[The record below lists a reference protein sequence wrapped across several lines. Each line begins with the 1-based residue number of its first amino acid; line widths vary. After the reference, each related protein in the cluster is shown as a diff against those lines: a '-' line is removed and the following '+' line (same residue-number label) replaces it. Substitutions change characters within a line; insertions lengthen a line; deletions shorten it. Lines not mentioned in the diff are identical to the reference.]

1 MILVR
6 PYNSKD
12 FLLIYEIEAIRL
24 IKSDITDHFFK
35 RNNIRV
41 LLTKSNTLFIYR
53 GFTMDRII
61 RVKEFLTILGIS
73 KSTFYTWQDKSSAYY
88 KPNFPKKLA

>member
-1 MILVR
+1 MLESRKFVQKMLASNLEEVQDGLKLILVR

-41 LLTKSNTLFIYR
+41 LLTK
-53 GFTMDRII
+53 
-61 RVKEFLTILGIS
+61 E
-73 KSTFYTWQDKSSAYY
+73 
-88 KPNFPKKLA
+88 

>member
-1 MILVR
+1 MKTLFIYENELDKFPMLESRKFVQKMLASNLEEVQDGLKLILVR

-12 FLLIYEIEAIRL
+12 FLLIYEMEAIRL

-41 LLTKSNTLFIYR
+41 LLTK
-53 GFTMDRII
+53 
-61 RVKEFLTILGIS
+61 E
-73 KSTFYTWQDKSSAYY
+73 
-88 KPNFPKKLA
+88 

>member
-1 MILVR
+1 MKTLVIYENEYDKCPMLESRKFVQKMLASNLEEVQDGLKLILVR

-41 LLTKSNTLFIYR
+41 LLTK
-53 GFTMDRII
+53 
-61 RVKEFLTILGIS
+61 E
-73 KSTFYTWQDKSSAYY
+73 
-88 KPNFPKKLA
+88 

>member
-1 MILVR
+1 MRMNKISFLCWKAENLFKKCLQAIWRKYKDGLKLILVR

-41 LLTKSNTLFIYR
+41 LLTK
-53 GFTMDRII
+53 
-61 RVKEFLTILGIS
+61 E
-73 KSTFYTWQDKSSAYY
+73 
-88 KPNFPKKLA
+88 

>member
-1 MILVR
+1 MKTLVIYENEEDKFPMLESRKFVQKMLASNREEVQDGLKLILVR

-41 LLTKSNTLFIYR
+41 LLTK
-53 GFTMDRII
+53 
-61 RVKEFLTILGIS
+61 E
-73 KSTFYTWQDKSSAYY
+73 
-88 KPNFPKKLA
+88 